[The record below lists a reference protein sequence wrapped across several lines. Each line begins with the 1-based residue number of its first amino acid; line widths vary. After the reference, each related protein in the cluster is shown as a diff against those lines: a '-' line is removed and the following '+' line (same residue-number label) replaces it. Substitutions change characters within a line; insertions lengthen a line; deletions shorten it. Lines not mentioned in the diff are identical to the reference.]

1 MSARLLLCVFLA
13 LAAAAAAPLA
23 QQPGLVI
30 ETKVIGVPVTVLD
43 RRGQFVPGLRARD
56 FEILEDGVTQE
67 LTSFS
72 IEDTG
77 IAAVMLIDVSDSM
90 IARLPEARRAALQF
104 VRLMGPNDVLKIMTF
119 DDRVRTLADFTS
131 NQARLEAA
139 LSSIDVG
146 GSTALHDALWTALAT
161 LDARRSV
168 DEAAQRHR
176 AVLVLSDGDDTA
188 SGLRYDEV
196 LVRAR
201 RVDAV
206 VSSLSLNRDNQ
217 GNPAL
222 NAPSTVFLRT
232 LADQSGGQLLFP
244 DLVDLER
251 SYRDLADEL
260 RHQYSLG
267 YVPKNSDVTT
277 RYRRITVKVLNRGN
291 FLLRHRQ
298 GYVANR

>member
-1 MSARLLLCVFLA
+1 MSPRLRISVILTL
-13 LAAAAAAPLA
+13 LAAAVPLVA

-43 RRGQFVPGLRARD
+43 RRGQFVGGLKEND
-56 FEILEDGVTQE
+56 FEIREDGIVQD

-90 IARLPEARRAALQF
+90 IARMQEAKRAALQF
-104 VRLMGPNDVLKIMTF
+104 VRLLGRNDVLKIVTF
-119 DDRVRTLADFTS
+119 NERVRTLVDFTNDRTS
-131 NQARLEAA
+131 LEAA
-139 LSSIDVG
+139 LNRIQVG
-146 GSTALHDALWTALAT
+146 GSTALHDALWTGLAM
-161 LDARRSV
+161 LDGRKFL

-176 AVLVLSDGDDTA
+176 AVIVLSDGDDTS

-196 LVRAR
+196 LIRAR
-201 RVDAV
+201 RVDAII
-206 VSSLSLNRDNQ
+206 SSLSLNRDNQ
-217 GNPAL
+217 GNPDLA
-222 NAPSTVFLRT
+222 APSTVFLRS

-251 SYRDLADEL
+251 AYTDLADEL

-267 YVPKNSDVTT
+267 YVPKNSDMTS